1 MAKNKL
7 YFIGYGHM
15 AEAIYQ
21 RLDKSLFKNIFLVEK
36 DDDRRI
42 SINKKKHDKTQ
53 LLKSLQDIKFCNSDI
68 VILAVKPNQIK
79 SICNE
84 INSLIIEKKDLPLVI
99 SIAAGVTTT
108 SIKDYIIQENLSHL
122 QNFLNIYR
130 AMPNLCAS
138 NGDSIT
144 GLFGS
149 SVSDIT
155 NSKNTV
161 SEIFNSVGEILWL
174 KKEADLNI
182 VTAISGSGPA
192 YIFYIMEI
200 MINSAQELGLSEKDA
215 KKLVTMTLIGSGKM
229 GLSIQNLKEQISK
242 VSSKGGTTEAA
253 IKVFEKENLGLIFNQ
268 AIEAAHARSK
278 EISQSNE

>member
-21 RLDKSLFKNIFLVEK
+21 RLDKSIFENIFLIEK
-36 DDDRRI
+36 DDDRLF
-42 SINKKKHDKTQ
+42 SIDKKKHGKTQ
-53 LLKSLQDIKFCNSDI
+53 FLNSLQGIKFCNSDI

-84 INSLIIEKKDLPLVI
+84 INSLIIEKKDLPVVI

-161 SEIFNSVGEILWL
+161 SEIFNSVGEILWV

-215 KKLVTMTLIGSGKM
+215 KKLVAMTLIGSGKM

-253 IKVFEKENLGLIFNQ
+253 LKVFEKENLSLIFNQ

>member
-21 RLDKSLFKNIFLVEK
+21 GLDKTLYENILLIEK

-42 SINKKKHDKTQ
+42 YIDKKKHGNTQ
-53 LLKSLQDIKFCNSDI
+53 LLKSLDGIKFCNSDI

-79 SICNE
+79 SICNK
-84 INSLIIEKKDLPLVI
+84 INSLIMGKKDLPEVI
-99 SIAAGVTTT
+99 SIAAGVSTA
-108 SIKDYIIQENLSHL
+108 SIKDYIIQESLSHL
-122 QNFLNIYR
+122 QNFLHIYR

-149 SVSDIT
+149 SVNDKL

-161 SEIFNSVGEILWL
+161 SEIFNSVGEVLWV
-174 KKEADLNI
+174 KKESDLNI

-192 YIFYIMEI
+192 YIFYIMDV

-215 KKLVTMTLIGSGKM
+215 KKLVAMTLIGSGKM

-253 IKVFEKENLGLIFNQ
+253 LKVFDKENLGLIFNQ

>member
-21 RLDKSLFKNIFLVEK
+21 RLDKSLFENICLIEK

-42 SINKKKHDKTQ
+42 SIDKKKHGKTQ
-53 LLKSLQDIKFCNSDI
+53 LLKSLQGIKFCNSDI
-68 VILAVKPNQIK
+68 VILAVKPNQVK

-84 INSLIIEKKDLPLVI
+84 INSLIIEKKDLPVVI

-161 SEIFNSVGEILWL
+161 SEIFNSVGEILWV

-215 KKLVTMTLIGSGKM
+215 KKLVAMTLIGSGKM

-253 IKVFEKENLGLIFNQ
+253 LKVFEKENLSLIFNR

>member
-21 RLDKSLFKNIFLVEK
+21 RLDKSLFKNIFLIEK

-42 SINKKKHDKTQ
+42 SIDKKRHGKTQ
-53 LLKSLQDIKFCNSDI
+53 LLKSLQGIKFCNSDI
-68 VILAVKPNQIK
+68 VILAVKPNQVK

-84 INSLIIEKKDLPLVI
+84 INSLIIEKKDLPVVI

-253 IKVFEKENLGLIFNQ
+253 LKVFEKENLSLIFNQ

>member
-21 RLDKSLFKNIFLVEK
+21 RLDKSLFKNIFLIEK

-42 SINKKKHDKTQ
+42 SIDKKRHGKTQ
-53 LLKSLQDIKFCNSDI
+53 LLKSLQGIKFCNSDI

-215 KKLVTMTLIGSGKM
+215 KKLVAMTLIGSGKM
-229 GLSIQNLKEQISK
+229 GLSIQNLKDQISK

>member
-21 RLDKSLFKNIFLVEK
+21 RLDKSLFKNIFLIEK

-42 SINKKKHDKTQ
+42 SIDKKRHGKTQ
-53 LLKSLQDIKFCNSDI
+53 LLKSLQGIKFCNSDI

-84 INSLIIEKKDLPLVI
+84 INSLIIEKKDLPVVI

-161 SEIFNSVGEILWL
+161 SEIFNSVGEILWV

-182 VTAISGSGPA
+182 VTAISGSGPG

-200 MINSAQELGLSEKDA
+200 MINSAQELGLSEQDA

-253 IKVFEKENLGLIFNQ
+253 LKVFEKENLSLIFNR

>member
-21 RLDKSLFKNIFLVEK
+21 RLDKSLFKNIFLIEK

-42 SINKKKHDKTQ
+42 SIDKKRHDKTQ
-53 LLKSLQDIKFCNSDI
+53 LLKSLQGIKFCNSDI
-68 VILAVKPNQIK
+68 VILAVKPNQVK

-84 INSLIIEKKDLPLVI
+84 INSLIIEKKDLPVVI

-192 YIFYIMEI
+192 YIFYIMEV

-229 GLSIQNLKEQISK
+229 GLTIQNLKEQISK

>member
-21 RLDKSLFKNIFLVEK
+21 RLDKSLFENICLIEK

-42 SINKKKHDKTQ
+42 SIDKKKQGKIQ
-53 LLKSLQDIKFCNSDI
+53 LLKSLQGIKFCNSDI
-68 VILAVKPNQIK
+68 VILAVKPNQVK

-84 INSLIIEKKDLPLVI
+84 INSLIIEKKDLPVVI

-108 SIKDYIIQENLSHL
+108 SIRDYIIQENLSHL

-215 KKLVTMTLIGSGKM
+215 KKLVVMTLIGSGKM
-229 GLSIQNLKEQISK
+229 GLSIQNLKDQISK

>member
-21 RLDKSLFKNIFLVEK
+21 RLDKSLFKNIFLIEK

-42 SINKKKHDKTQ
+42 SIDKKKHGKTQ
-53 LLKSLQDIKFCNSDI
+53 LLKSLQGIKFCNSDI

-84 INSLIIEKKDLPLVI
+84 INSLIIEKKDLPVII

-149 SVSDIT
+149 SVSDVT

-161 SEIFNSVGEILWL
+161 SEIFNSVGEILWV

-215 KKLVTMTLIGSGKM
+215 KKLVSMTLIGSGKM

-253 IKVFEKENLGLIFNQ
+253 LKVFEKENLSLIFNQ

>member
-21 RLDKSLFKNIFLVEK
+21 RLDKSLFENIFLIEK
-36 DDDRRI
+36 DDGRRI
-42 SINKKKHDKTQ
+42 SIDKKKHGKTQ
-53 LLKSLQDIKFCNSDI
+53 LLKSLHGIKFCNSDI

-79 SICNE
+79 LICNE
-84 INSLIIEKKDLPLVI
+84 INSLIIEKKDLPVVI

-108 SIKDYIIQENLSHL
+108 SIKDFIIQENLSHL

-155 NSKNTV
+155 NTKNTV
-161 SEIFNSVGEILWL
+161 SEIFSSVGEILWV

-192 YIFYIMEI
+192 YIFYIMEV

-215 KKLVTMTLIGSGKM
+215 KKLVAMTLIGSGKM

-253 IKVFEKENLGLIFNQ
+253 LKVFEKENLGLIFNQ

>member
-21 RLDKSLFKNIFLVEK
+21 RLDKSLFKNIFLIEK

-42 SINKKKHDKTQ
+42 SIDKKRHAKTQ
-53 LLKSLQDIKFCNSDI
+53 LLKSLQGIKFCNSDI

-84 INSLIIEKKDLPLVI
+84 INSLIIEKKDLPVVI

-161 SEIFNSVGEILWL
+161 SEIFNSVGEILWV

-253 IKVFEKENLGLIFNQ
+253 LKVFEKENLSLIFNQ

>member
-21 RLDKSLFKNIFLVEK
+21 RLDKSLFENIFLIEK

-42 SINKKKHDKTQ
+42 SIDKKKHGKTQ
-53 LLKSLQDIKFCNSDI
+53 LLKSLQGIKFCNSDI

-161 SEIFNSVGEILWL
+161 SEIFNSVGEILWV

-192 YIFYIMEI
+192 YIFYIMEV

-253 IKVFEKENLGLIFNQ
+253 LKVFEKENLSLIFNQ

>member
-21 RLDKSLFKNIFLVEK
+21 RLDKSLFENICLIEK

-42 SINKKKHDKTQ
+42 SIDKKKHGKTQ
-53 LLKSLQDIKFCNSDI
+53 LLKSLQGIKFCNSDI

-84 INSLIIEKKDLPLVI
+84 INSLIIEKKDLPVVI

-161 SEIFNSVGEILWL
+161 SEIFNSVGEILWV

-253 IKVFEKENLGLIFNQ
+253 LKVFEKENLSLIFNR

>member
-21 RLDKSLFKNIFLVEK
+21 RLDKPLFEKIFLIEK

-42 SINKKKHDKTQ
+42 SIDKKKYGKTQ
-53 LLKSLQDIKFCNSDI
+53 LLKSLHGIKFCNSDF

-84 INSLIIEKKDLPLVI
+84 INSLIIENKDLPVVI

-122 QNFLNIYR
+122 QDFLNIYR

-138 NGDSIT
+138 YGDSIT
-144 GLFGS
+144 GLFKS
-149 SVSDIT
+149 SVSDKS

-161 SEIFNSVGEILWL
+161 SEIFNSVGEILWV
-174 KKEADLNI
+174 KKESDLDI

-192 YIFYIMEI
+192 YIFYIMKV
-200 MINSAQELGLSEKDA
+200 MINAAQELGLSEKDA
-215 KKLVTMTLIGSGKM
+215 RKLVAMTIIGSGKM
-229 GLSIQNLKEQISK
+229 GVSIQNLKDQISK

-253 IKVFEKENLGLIFNQ
+253 LQIFDKENLNLIFNQ
-268 AIEAAHARSK
+268 AIEAAHAKSK

>member
-21 RLDKSLFKNIFLVEK
+21 RLDKSLFENICLIEK

-42 SINKKKHDKTQ
+42 SIDKKKHGKTQ
-53 LLKSLQDIKFCNSDI
+53 LLKSLQGIKFCNSDI
-68 VILAVKPNQIK
+68 VILAVKPNQVK

-84 INSLIIEKKDLPLVI
+84 INSLIIEKKDLPVVI

-108 SIKDYIIQENLSHL
+108 SIRDYIIQENLSHL

>member
-21 RLDKSLFKNIFLVEK
+21 RLDKSLFENIFLIEK

-42 SINKKKHDKTQ
+42 SIDKKRHGKTQ
-53 LLKSLQDIKFCNSDI
+53 LLKSLQGIKFCNSDI

-84 INSLIIEKKDLPLVI
+84 INSLIIEKKDLPVVI

-161 SEIFNSVGEILWL
+161 SEIFNSVGEILWV

-192 YIFYIMEI
+192 YIFYIMEV

-215 KKLVTMTLIGSGKM
+215 KKLVAMTLIGSGKM

-253 IKVFEKENLGLIFNQ
+253 LKVFEKENLSLIFNR

>member
-21 RLDKSLFKNIFLVEK
+21 RLDKSLFENICLIEK

-42 SINKKKHDKTQ
+42 SIDKKKHGKTQ
-53 LLKSLQDIKFCNSDI
+53 LLKSLQGIKFCNSDI

-161 SEIFNSVGEILWL
+161 SEIFNSVGEILWV

-192 YIFYIMEI
+192 YIFYIMEV

-253 IKVFEKENLGLIFNQ
+253 LKVFEKENLSLIFNQ

>member
-21 RLDKSLFKNIFLVEK
+21 RLDKSLFENICLIEK
-36 DDDRRI
+36 DGDRRI
-42 SINKKKHDKTQ
+42 YIDKKKHGKTQ
-53 LLKSLQDIKFCNSDI
+53 LLKTLHGIEFCNSDI

-79 SICNE
+79 LICNE
-84 INSLIIEKKDLPLVI
+84 INSLIIEKKDLPVVI
-99 SIAAGVTTT
+99 SIAAGITTT

-161 SEIFNSVGEILWL
+161 SEIFNSVGEILWV

-215 KKLVTMTLIGSGKM
+215 KKLVAMTLIGSGKM
-229 GLSIQNLKEQISK
+229 GLNIQNLKEQISK

-253 IKVFEKENLGLIFNQ
+253 LKVFEKENLSLIFNR

>member
-21 RLDKSLFKNIFLVEK
+21 RLDKSLFKNIFLIEK

-42 SINKKKHDKTQ
+42 SIDKKRHGKTQ
-53 LLKSLQDIKFCNSDI
+53 LLKSLQGIKFCNSDI

-79 SICNE
+79 LICNE
-84 INSLIIEKKDLPLVI
+84 INSLIIEKKDLPVVI

-108 SIKDYIIQENLSHL
+108 SIRDYIIQENLSHL

-192 YIFYIMEI
+192 YIFYIMEV

-215 KKLVTMTLIGSGKM
+215 KKLVAMTLIGSGKM

>member
-21 RLDKSLFKNIFLVEK
+21 RLDKSLFKNIFLIEK

-42 SINKKKHDKTQ
+42 SIDKKRQGKTQ
-53 LLKSLQDIKFCNSDI
+53 LLKSLQGIKFCNSDI

-79 SICNE
+79 LICNE
-84 INSLIIEKKDLPLVI
+84 INSLIIEKKDLPVVI

-108 SIKDYIIQENLSHL
+108 SIKDFIIQENLSHL

-149 SVSDIT
+149 SLSDIT

-161 SEIFNSVGEILWL
+161 SEIFNSVGEILWV
-174 KKEADLNI
+174 KKESDLNT

-192 YIFYIMEI
+192 YIFYIMEV

-215 KKLVTMTLIGSGKM
+215 KKLVAMTLIGSGKM

-253 IKVFEKENLGLIFNQ
+253 LKVFEKENLSLIFNR

>member
-21 RLDKSLFKNIFLVEK
+21 RLDKSLFKNIFLIEK

-42 SINKKKHDKTQ
+42 SIDKKRHGKTQ
-53 LLKSLQDIKFCNSDI
+53 LLKSLQGIKFCNSDI

-84 INSLIIEKKDLPLVI
+84 INSLIIEKKDLPVVI

-253 IKVFEKENLGLIFNQ
+253 LKVFEKENLSLIFNR

>member
-21 RLDKSLFKNIFLVEK
+21 RLDKSLFENICLIEK

-42 SINKKKHDKTQ
+42 SIDKKRHGKTQ
-53 LLKSLQDIKFCNSDI
+53 LLKSLQGIKFCNSDI

-84 INSLIIEKKDLPLVI
+84 INSLIIEKKDLPVVI

-161 SEIFNSVGEILWL
+161 SEIFNSVGEILWV

-253 IKVFEKENLGLIFNQ
+253 LKVFEKENLSLIFNR

>member
-21 RLDKSLFKNIFLVEK
+21 RLDKSLFKNIFLIEK

-42 SINKKKHDKTQ
+42 SIDKKKHGKTQ
-53 LLKSLQDIKFCNSDI
+53 LLKNLHGIKFCNSDI

-79 SICNE
+79 LICNE
-84 INSLIIEKKDLPLVI
+84 INSLIIEKKDLPVVI

-161 SEIFNSVGEILWL
+161 SEIFNSVGEILWV

-253 IKVFEKENLGLIFNQ
+253 LKVFEKENLGLIFNQ

>member
-15 AEAIYQ
+15 SEAIYQ
-21 RLDKSLFKNIFLVEK
+21 RLDKSLFENICLIEK

-42 SINKKKHDKTQ
+42 SIDKKKHGKTQ
-53 LLKSLQDIKFCNSDI
+53 LLKSLQGIKFCNSDI

-79 SICNE
+79 SICNV
-84 INSLIIEKKDLPLVI
+84 INSLIIEKKDLPVVI
-99 SIAAGVTTT
+99 SIAAGVTTI

-200 MINSAQELGLSEKDA
+200 MINSAQELGLSAQDA

-253 IKVFEKENLGLIFNQ
+253 LKVFEKENLGLIFNQ

>member
-21 RLDKSLFKNIFLVEK
+21 RLDKSLFENIFLIEK
-36 DDDRRI
+36 DDGRRI
-42 SINKKKHDKTQ
+42 SIDKKKHGKTQ
-53 LLKSLQDIKFCNSDI
+53 LLKSLHGIKFCNSDI

-79 SICNE
+79 LICNE
-84 INSLIIEKKDLPLVI
+84 INSLIIEKKDLPVVI

-108 SIKDYIIQENLSHL
+108 SIKDFIIQENLSHL

-155 NSKNTV
+155 NTKNTV
-161 SEIFNSVGEILWL
+161 SEIFSSVGEILWV

-192 YIFYIMEI
+192 YIFYIMEV
-200 MINSAQELGLSEKDA
+200 MINSAQKLGLSEKDA

-229 GLSIQNLKEQISK
+229 GLGIQNLKEEISK

-253 IKVFEKENLGLIFNQ
+253 LKVFEKENLGLIFNQ

>member
-15 AEAIYQ
+15 AKAIYQ
-21 RLDKSLFKNIFLVEK
+21 RLDKSLFKNIFLIEK

-42 SINKKKHDKTQ
+42 SIDKKRHDKTQ
-53 LLKSLQDIKFCNSDI
+53 LLKSLQGIKFCNSDI

-84 INSLIIEKKDLPLVI
+84 INSLMIGKKDLPEVI

-122 QNFLNIYR
+122 QNFLSVYR

-149 SVSDIT
+149 SVSDMT

-161 SEIFNSVGEILWL
+161 SEIFNSVGEILWV

-192 YIFYIMEI
+192 YIFYIMEV

-229 GLSIQNLKEQISK
+229 GLTIQNLKEQISK

-253 IKVFEKENLGLIFNQ
+253 LKVFEKENLSLIFNQ
-268 AIEAAHARSK
+268 AIKAAHTRSK

>member
-21 RLDKSLFKNIFLVEK
+21 RLDKSLFENICLIEK

-42 SINKKKHDKTQ
+42 SIDKKKHGKTQ
-53 LLKSLQDIKFCNSDI
+53 LLKSLQGIKFCNSDI

-84 INSLIIEKKDLPLVI
+84 INSLIIEKKDLPVVI

-108 SIKDYIIQENLSHL
+108 SIRDYIIQENLSHL

-215 KKLVTMTLIGSGKM
+215 KKLVAMTLIGSGKM
-229 GLSIQNLKEQISK
+229 GLSIQNLKDQISK

>member
-21 RLDKSLFKNIFLVEK
+21 RLDKSLFENICLIEK

-42 SINKKKHDKTQ
+42 SIDKKKHGKTQ
-53 LLKSLQDIKFCNSDI
+53 LLKSLQGIKFCNSDI

-84 INSLIIEKKDLPLVI
+84 LNSLIIEKKDLPVVI
-99 SIAAGVTTT
+99 SIAAGVTTI

-161 SEIFNSVGEILWL
+161 SEIFNSVGEILWV

-253 IKVFEKENLGLIFNQ
+253 LKVFEKENLSLIFNR

>member
-21 RLDKSLFKNIFLVEK
+21 RLDKSLFENICLIEK

-42 SINKKKHDKTQ
+42 SIDKKKHGKTQ
-53 LLKSLQDIKFCNSDI
+53 LLKSLQGIKFCNSDI

-161 SEIFNSVGEILWL
+161 SEIFNSVGEILWV

-215 KKLVTMTLIGSGKM
+215 KKLVAMTLIGSGKM

-253 IKVFEKENLGLIFNQ
+253 LKVFEKENLSLIFNQ

>member
-21 RLDKSLFKNIFLVEK
+21 RLDKSLFENICLIEK

-42 SINKKKHDKTQ
+42 SIDKKKHGKTQ
-53 LLKSLQDIKFCNSDI
+53 LLKSLKGIKFCNSDI

-84 INSLIIEKKDLPLVI
+84 INSLIIEKKDLPVVI

-161 SEIFNSVGEILWL
+161 SEIFNSVGEILWV

-200 MINSAQELGLSEKDA
+200 MINSAQELGLSEQDA

-253 IKVFEKENLGLIFNQ
+253 LKVFEKENLSLILNR

>member
-21 RLDKSLFKNIFLVEK
+21 RLDKSLFENIFLIEK

-42 SINKKKHDKTQ
+42 SIDKKKHGKTQ
-53 LLKSLQDIKFCNSDI
+53 LLKSLQGIKFCNSDI
-68 VILAVKPNQIK
+68 VILAVKPNQVK

-84 INSLIIEKKDLPLVI
+84 INSLIIEKKDLPVVI

-108 SIKDYIIQENLSHL
+108 SIRDYIIQENLSHL

-215 KKLVTMTLIGSGKM
+215 KKLVAMTLIGSGKM

>member
-21 RLDKSLFKNIFLVEK
+21 RLDKSLFENIFLIEK
-36 DDDRRI
+36 DDGRRI
-42 SINKKKHDKTQ
+42 SIDKKKHGKTQ
-53 LLKSLQDIKFCNSDI
+53 LLKNLHGIKFCNSDI

-79 SICNE
+79 LICNE
-84 INSLIIEKKDLPLVI
+84 INSLIIEKKDLPVVI

-108 SIKDYIIQENLSHL
+108 SIKDFIIQENLSHL

-161 SEIFNSVGEILWL
+161 SEIFNSVGEILWV

-200 MINSAQELGLSEKDA
+200 MINSAQELGLSETDA
-215 KKLVTMTLIGSGKM
+215 EKLVAMTLIGSGKM

>member
-21 RLDKSLFKNIFLVEK
+21 RLDKSLFENIFLIEK
-36 DDDRRI
+36 DDDRRV
-42 SINKKKHDKTQ
+42 SIDKKKYGKTQ
-53 LLKSLQDIKFCNSDI
+53 LLKSLHGIKFCNSDI

-84 INSLIIEKKDLPLVI
+84 INSLIIEKKDLPVVI

-144 GLFGS
+144 GLFERP
-149 SVSDIT
+149 VSDII

-161 SEIFNSVGEILWL
+161 SEIFNSVGETLWV

-192 YIFYIMEI
+192 YIFYIMEV

-229 GLSIQNLKEQISK
+229 GLSLQNLKEQISK

-253 IKVFEKENLGLIFNQ
+253 LKVFEKENLSLIFNQ

>member
-21 RLDKSLFKNIFLVEK
+21 RLDKSLFKNIFLIEK

-42 SINKKKHDKTQ
+42 SIDKKRHDKTQ
-53 LLKSLQDIKFCNSDI
+53 LLKSLQGIKFCNSDI
-68 VILAVKPNQIK
+68 VILAVKPNQVK

-84 INSLIIEKKDLPLVI
+84 INSLIIEKKDLPVVI

-253 IKVFEKENLGLIFNQ
+253 IKVFEKENLSLIFNQ

>member
-21 RLDKSLFKNIFLVEK
+21 RLDKSLFKNIFLIEK

-42 SINKKKHDKTQ
+42 SIDKKRHGKTQ
-53 LLKSLQDIKFCNSDI
+53 LLKSLQGIKFCNSDI

-84 INSLIIEKKDLPLVI
+84 INSLIIEKKDLPVVI

-161 SEIFNSVGEILWL
+161 SEIFNSVGEILWV

-215 KKLVTMTLIGSGKM
+215 KKLVAMTLIGSGKM

-253 IKVFEKENLGLIFNQ
+253 LKVFEKENLSLIFNR